1 MLELTE
7 QTIRARD
14 IRSLVWRGDEL
25 IDFASGGISYA
36 LDGSVRDGPVRYAY
50 RFDAAAISP
59 SGRYCL
65 LHERLG
71 TKGVLLDG
79 CRPVTEVNRSYYHAD
94 AYEYPAAFAQRGDGS
109 EVLFHCPQDYNRIEV
124 LDAATGVA
132 LYSDYGAGGRDP
144 DFFHSRLAVSP
155 GGRWL
160 TSAGWIWHP
169 IDHLMIFATSDLLL
183 SPAARGDRRD
193 LDHPLCRER
202 LQDTDLG
209 MTEVD
214 SVAFL
219 DEDQLIV
226 SLYMQRYEGNAFDR
240 YAEKIEVWNLAD
252 RCVASSVRLAD
263 LSGPLMPIDRDWVMG
278 FHGHPKLISLRTGT
292 VARRWQHLTTSTRL
306 GSVCANRPPEPIL
319 AIDHAKRRFAL
330 ADGQAIVVG
339 TLQRTGA

>member
-1 MLELTE
+1 
-7 QTIRARD
+7 
-14 IRSLVWRGDEL
+14 
-25 IDFASGGISYA
+25 
-36 LDGSVRDGPVRYAY
+36 
-50 RFDAAAISP
+50 
-59 SGRYCL
+59 
-65 LHERLG
+65 
-71 TKGVLLDG
+71 
-79 CRPVTEVNRSYYHAD
+79 
-94 AYEYPAAFAQRGDGS
+94 
-109 EVLFHCPQDYNRIEV
+109 
-124 LDAATGVA
+124 
-132 LYSDYGAGGRDP
+132 
-144 DFFHSRLAVSP
+144 
-155 GGRWL
+155 
-160 TSAGWIWHP
+160 
-169 IDHLMIFATSDLLL
+169 
-183 SPAARGDRRD
+183 
-193 LDHPLCRER
+193 
-202 LQDTDLG
+202 